1 MVNESKGKLMAK
13 DGKRKILR
21 VGIIQSGRIVEERL
35 IRKREDVSIG
45 QASKNTFILPA
56 SHLPKSFTLFEG
68 KGGGY
73 HLIFDDSME
82 GRVSIGEE
90 VLDLKSLG
98 KSGNAKRRGGRY
110 TVELDERSRGKIVVG
125 EFTLLFQF
133 IDAPPVLP
141 KPQLPAA
148 ARGANVDWLFVNILI
163 VSGLVLGGGGGGLD
177 FWWRDTG
184 QYMQVEFGKK
194 TRAYEMLKAEV
205 LQEKEK
211 EKEEEEPEPEE
222 EEKEE
227 EEVVEAEPEPEP
239 EKKVK
244 PKREKKPAPK
254 VEKDDSA
261 AERKT
266 TRTKGE
272 VLESVKKKTVLHTLG
287 AMGGEG
293 GGLAASLA
301 GGLGNSKLDAA
312 FNNTDGGVAN
322 AVGGQ
327 RKEFEGQPVA
337 IKNKGDGYKGLGKG
351 AGGGARIKT
360 KKATTT
366 SKEASGGEVKIRGRA
381 RVGAMSGGSG
391 GNIDKKAVS
400 RVLRRRSGA
409 VKRCYEKALK
419 RNEGVNGKLV
429 VKFQI
434 GSAGRI
440 TRIKVVKNGTGDSGV
455 ASCITSAMKGW
466 RFPIPEGGPVTF
478 SFPFILSKG

>member
-1 MVNESKGKLMAK
+1 MSK

-82 GRVSIGEE
+82 GRVSIGDE

-98 KSGNAKRRGGRY
+98 KSGNVKRRGGRY
-110 TVELDERSRGKIVVG
+110 TVELDERSRGKIVVA

-148 ARGANVDWLFVNILI
+148 ARGANIDWLFVNILI
-163 VSGLVLGGGGGGLD
+163 VTGLILGGGGSGLD

-211 EKEEEEPEPEE
+211 EKEDEPEPEE
-222 EEKEE
+222 EEEE
-227 EEVVEAEPEPEP
+227 ESEEAVEEVVEPEP

-244 PKREKKPAPK
+244 PKRAKPTPKPA
-254 VEKDDSA
+254 KDEGEA
-261 AERKT
+261 PARKT
-266 TRTKGE
+266 NRSKGE

-312 FNNTDGGVAN
+312 FNNSDGGVTGAT
-322 AVGGQ
+322 AGM

-337 IKNKGDGYKGLGKG
+337 VKSGQAGYKGLGKG
-351 AGGGARIKT
+351 VGGGRIKT
-360 KKATTT
+360 AKAKKTA
-366 SKEASGGEVKIRGRA
+366 KEASGGEVKIRGRA
-381 RVGAMSGGSG
+381 RVGSLGSG
-391 GNIDKKAVS
+391 KGGQIDKKAVS

>member
-1 MVNESKGKLMAK
+1 MSK

-73 HLIFDDSME
+73 QLIFDDSME

-90 VLDLKSLG
+90 VLDLKSLA
-98 KSGNAKRRGGRY
+98 KSGNVKRRGGRY

-163 VSGLVLGGGGGGLD
+163 VTGLILGGGGSGLD

-222 EEKEE
+222 EE
-227 EEVVEAEPEPEP
+227 EEVEAVEAEPEPEP

-244 PKREKKPAPK
+244 PRREKKPTPK
-254 VEKDDSA
+254 PAQEEASN

-266 TRTKGE
+266 NRTKGE

-312 FNNTDGGVAN
+312 FNNTDGGVTGAT
-322 AVGGQ
+322 AGM

-337 IKNKGDGYKGLGKG
+337 VKSGKAGYKGLGKG
-351 AGGGARIKT
+351 VGGGRIKT
-360 KKATTT
+360 KQAKSA

-391 GNIDKKAVS
+391 GKIEKKAVS

>member
-1 MVNESKGKLMAK
+1 MAK

-35 IRKREDVSIG
+35 IRKHQDVSIG

-56 SHLPKSFTLFEG
+56 SHLPKSYTLFEG

-73 HLIFDDSME
+73 HLIFDDRME

-90 VLDLKSLG
+90 VLDLKSLA
-98 KSGNAKRRGGRY
+98 KSGSARRRGGRS

-125 EFTLLFQF
+125 EFTFLFQF

-163 VSGLVLGGGGGGLD
+163 VTGLVLGGGGSGLD

-211 EKEEEEPEPEE
+211 EKEDEPEPEE
-222 EEKEE
+222 EEEE
-227 EEVVEAEPEPEP
+227 DDAEAVEEVVEAKPEP
-239 EKKVK
+239 KAK
-244 PKREKKPAPK
+244 PKRAKPAP
-254 VEKDDSA
+254 VKDEGKA
-261 AERKT
+261 PERKT
-266 TRTKGE
+266 NRSKGE
-272 VLESVKKKTVLHTLG
+272 ILDSVKKKTVLHTLT
-287 AMGGEG
+287 ALGGEG
-293 GGLAASLA
+293 GGNLADTLA

-312 FNNTDGGVAN
+312 FNNSDGGVTGAT
-322 AVGGQ
+322 AGV

-337 IKNKGDGYKGLGKG
+337 VKTGQAGYKGLGKG
-351 AGGGARIKT
+351 VGGGRIKT
-360 KKATTT
+360 TKA
-366 SKEASGGEVKIRGRA
+366 KVADKAASGGEVKIRARA
-381 RVGAMSGGSG
+381 KVGSLGGAGGSG
-391 GNIDKKAVS
+391 QIDKKGVS

-419 RNEGVNGKLV
+419 RNENVNGKLT

-434 GSAGRI
+434 GTAGRI
-440 TRIKVVKNGTGDSGV
+440 TRIKVTKNGTGDAGV

>member
-1 MVNESKGKLMAK
+1 MSK

-68 KGGGY
+68 KSGGY

-98 KSGNAKRRGGRY
+98 KSGNVKRRGGRY

-163 VSGLVLGGGGGGLD
+163 VTGLILGGGGGGLD

-222 EEKEE
+222 EPEE
-227 EEVVEAEPEPEP
+227 EEVVEAEPEPE
-239 EKKVK
+239 
-244 PKREKKPAPK
+244 
-254 VEKDDSA
+254 KDESAA

-266 TRTKGE
+266 NRTKGE

-337 IKNKGDGYKGLGKG
+337 VKSGKAGYKGLGKG
-351 AGGGARIKT
+351 VGGGRLKTTKT
-360 KKATTT
+360 KTT

>member
-1 MVNESKGKLMAK
+1 MAK

-68 KGGGY
+68 KGAGY

-90 VLDLKSLG
+90 VLDLKSLA
-98 KSGNAKRRGGRY
+98 KSGSARRRGGRA
-110 TVELDERSRGKIVVG
+110 TVELDDRSRGKIVVG
-125 EFTLLFQF
+125 EFTFLFQF
-133 IDAPPVLP
+133 VDVPPVLP
-141 KPQLPAA
+141 KPQLPAS
-148 ARGANVDWLFVNILI
+148 ARGANIDWLFFYIL
-163 VSGLVLGGGGGGLD
+163 VFTGLVLGGGGAGLD
-177 FWWRDTG
+177 WWWRDTG
-184 QYMQVEFGKK
+184 QYMQVEFGKR

-211 EKEEEEPEPEE
+211 EKEEEPEEEPEEPEE
-222 EEKEE
+222 EAEAV
-227 EEVVEAEPEPEP
+227 EEVAEPEP
-239 EKKVK
+239 EKKAK
-244 PKREKKPAPK
+244 PKRAKPTPEPEK
-254 VEKDDSA
+254 EDSA

-266 TRTKGE
+266 NRSKGE
-272 VLESVKKKTVLHTLG
+272 ILESVKKKTVLHTLT
-287 AMGGEG
+287 AMGGDG
-293 GGLAASLA
+293 GGNLADTLA

-312 FNNTDGGVAN
+312 FNNSDGGVTGAT
-322 AVGGQ
+322 AGV

-337 IKNKGDGYKGLGKG
+337 VKTGKSGYKGLGKG
-351 AGGGARIKT
+351 VGGGRIKT
-360 KKATTT
+360 AKAKKTA
-366 SKEASGGEVKIRGRA
+366 KEASGGEVKIRGRA
-381 RVGAMSGGSG
+381 RVGSLGGGSG
-391 GNIDKKAVS
+391 GQIDKKGVS

-419 RNEGVNGKLV
+419 RNEGVGGKLT

-434 GSAGRI
+434 GTAGI
-440 TRIKVVKNGTGDSGV
+440 TRIKVTKNGTGDAGV
-455 ASCITSAMKGW
+455 ANCITSAMKGW